1 MKKLIAIISGLL
13 FGLLSLYVLY
23 RVMDFY
29 VLLSFW
35 ELVFHTIPYG
45 TIIYVL
51 IWLINTYLLRIDYKL
66 FSKYSIPSAF
76 LAMIVFPL
84 IFVFDDFCINQLP
97 GIINGIAMLTLIV
110 GVPIL
115 VVLFIQIVIK
125 KINK

>member
-1 MKKLIAIISGLL
+1 MKKLIAVISGLL

-29 VLLSFW
+29 VLLSLW

-45 TIIYVL
+45 TIIYVF

-66 FSKYSIPSAF
+66 FFKYSIPCTF
-76 LAMIVFPL
+76 LAMIVLSL
-84 IFVFDDFCINQLP
+84 IFVFDDFSINQLP

-110 GVPIL
+110 GIPIL

-125 KINK
+125 KFNK

>member
-1 MKKLIAIISGLL
+1 MKKIIAVISGLL
-13 FGLLSLYVLY
+13 YGLLSLYVLY

-29 VLLSFW
+29 VLLSLW

-45 TIIYVL
+45 IIIYVL

-66 FSKYSIPSAF
+66 FFKYSIPCTF
-76 LAMIVFPL
+76 LAMIVLSL
-84 IFVFDDFCINQLP
+84 IFVFDDFSINQLP

-110 GVPIL
+110 GIPIL
-115 VVLFIQIVIK
+115 IVLFIQILIK

>member
-1 MKKLIAIISGLL
+1 MKKIIAVISGLL
-13 FGLLSLYVLY
+13 YGLLSLYVLY

-29 VLLSFW
+29 VLLSLW

-45 TIIYVL
+45 IIIYAI

-66 FSKYSIPSAF
+66 FFKYSIPCAF
-76 LAMIVFPL
+76 LAMIVLPL
-84 IFVFDDFCINQLP
+84 IFVFDDFSINQLP

-110 GVPIL
+110 GIPIL
-115 VVLFIQIVIK
+115 IILFIQILIK

>member
-1 MKKLIAIISGLL
+1 MKKLIAVISGLL

-35 ELVFHTIPYG
+35 ELVFHTMPYG

-66 FSKYSIPSAF
+66 FFKYSIPSAF

-84 IFVFDDFCINQLP
+84 IFVSDDFSINQLP